1 MLRKRI
7 AQRFRGKTKEAQ
19 PRLCFF
25 LFALLCSELVQVV
38 LVLELFDTTAA
49 GHILLLACK
58 ERMTRRADVQSHFG
72 LIRHRGE
79 RVSACASNFTFH
91 IVRMDSF
98 LHASHLSSFGRAKS
112 QLTIITARNPRAL

>member
-1 MLRKRI
+1 M
-7 AQRFRGKTKEAQ
+7 Q
-19 PRLCFF
+19 PQLHFS
-25 LFALLCSELVQVV
+25 LFALLGQELVQVV

-98 LHASHLSSFGRAKS
+98 LHASHLFLLAEPKVNER
-112 QLTIITARNPRAL
+112 